1 LRRVAPLVS
10 ETLFRDVEVEGV
22 VTDVRVRDG
31 RIAEVARGL
40 SGLGTDEVVD
50 GRANALIPGLHDHH
64 LHLLAAAAAAQSIRL
79 GPPEVCNAR
88 QFAEVLTSAAAE
100 AAAATWL
107 RGVGYHES
115 VAGDIDQDTLDA
127 LVPNH
132 PLRVQHR
139 SGARWTLN
147 SQALRELQLDA
158 PRGQL
163 YGADE
168 LLRRRLSPE
177 SPPPLAPIG
186 ARLASFGVTGVT
198 DATPSTD
205 LASVQLLAGAL
216 PQSVMVMGGPSL
228 ASGPSV
234 RGIRWGPVKFVV
246 ADYALPAFDDVRDA
260 IATAHGSGRPI
271 AIHCVTAEA
280 IALALA
286 AWNDVGSRDGD
297 RIEHGAVIT
306 PEAAVRIAELEITV
320 VTQPGFITS
329 RGDQYRTDVEP
340 EDREHLYRCGSLL
353 RAGIEVGGST
363 DAPFGD
369 LDPWRA
375 IRAAI
380 HRRTA
385 SGAALGTQERV
396 PSDRALALF
405 LARPERPGGPAR
417 RIESGAVA
425 DLCLLDAPLAD
436 ALTSPT
442 HEHVVAT
449 WARGQC
455 IFRREVD
462 NP

>member
-1 LRRVAPLVS
+1 V
-10 ETLFRDVEVEGV
+10 
-22 VTDVRVRDG
+22 
-31 RIAEVARGL
+31 
-40 SGLGTDEVVD
+40 
-50 GRANALIPGLHDHH
+50 
-64 LHLLAAAAAAQSIRL
+64 
-79 GPPEVCNAR
+79 
-88 QFAEVLTSAAAE
+88 
-100 AAAATWL
+100 
-107 RGVGYHES
+107 
-115 VAGDIDQDTLDA
+115 
-127 LVPNH
+127 
-132 PLRVQHR
+132 
-139 SGARWTLN
+139 RWTLN
-147 SQALRELQLDA
+147 SLALRELQLDA
-158 PRGQL
+158 SRGQL

-177 SPPPLAPIG
+177 SPPPLTPIG

-228 ASGPSV
+228 ASEPSV
-234 RGIRWGPVKFVV
+234 RGIRWGPVKFVIS
-246 ADYALPAFDDVRDA
+246 DYALPAFEDVRDA
-260 IATAHGSGRPI
+260 IATAHGNRRPI

-320 VTQPGFITS
+320 VTQPGFIAS

-340 EDREHLYRCGSLL
+340 EDLEHLYRCGSLL

-380 HRRTA
+380 DRRTA
-385 SGAALGTQERV
+385 SGAALGAEERV
-396 PSDRALALF
+396 SPDRALALF

-417 RIESGAVA
+417 RIGSGAVA

-436 ALTSPT
+436 VLTSPT
-442 HEHVVAT
+442 HEHVAAT
-449 WARGQC
+449 WARGEC